1 MSKPIKLSGIPTGK
15 EEIRQVF
22 AVAKPDETL
31 AKEKRSKRPT
41 RGCLSLAR
49 GDLLA
54 RYSFTSLDD
63 NYLVSLI
70 LPSGCSRLDC
80 LKEAY
85 ASRLAADRSLPIHA
99 DTFKILETIPAYC
112 VPVGKSTLI
121 SLAAYI
127 PASEGLEAGKL
138 HQFIRLNRL
147 TLPTIEDLTV
157 ACTMSFVNL
166 GVHLIPDG
174 KVVCASNGFLSV
186 SPSGLFLYL
195 NRLNRF
201 DRDTNVSASA
211 VLNEGQRSLRVSGL
225 DSLFLRVRRW
235 LGDKEDK

>member
-1 MSKPIKLSGIPTGK
+1 
-15 EEIRQVF
+15 
-22 AVAKPDETL
+22 
-31 AKEKRSKRPT
+31 
-41 RGCLSLAR
+41 
-49 GDLLA
+49 
-54 RYSFTSLDD
+54 
-63 NYLVSLI
+63 
-70 LPSGCSRLDC
+70 
-80 LKEAY
+80 
-85 ASRLAADRSLPIHA
+85 
-99 DTFKILETIPAYC
+99 
-112 VPVGKSTLI
+112 
-121 SLAAYI
+121 
-127 PASEGLEAGKL
+127 
-138 HQFIRLNRL
+138 
-147 TLPTIEDLTV
+147 
-157 ACTMSFVNL
+157 MSFVNL